1 MTPNRTTR
9 TKIYAVTR
17 KLEDAPAAA
26 RRDLTA
32 AMTNLE
38 TRRSLRRSAMVGMAI
53 AVLAAILKS

>member
-1 MTPNRTTR
+1 MP
-9 TKIYAVTR
+9 
-17 KLEDAPAAA
+17 PAAA

-38 TRRSLRRSAMVGMAI
+38 TRRSLRLSAMVGMAI

>member
-1 MTPNRTTR
+1 MP
-9 TKIYAVTR
+9 
-17 KLEDAPAAA
+17 PAAA

-38 TRRSLRRSAMVGMAI
+38 TRMTVRLSAMVGMAI

>member
-17 KLEDAPAAA
+17 KLEDALAAA

-38 TRRSLRRSAMVGMAI
+38 TRMTVRLSAMVGMAI